1 VRETIQRGP
10 RALHTKYL
18 QPIPAGMTRVR
29 WTTGAVC
36 NPPPPPHCT
45 PRHSAHLSPEEKKK
59 KERKKKPRRQTR
71 YPQCPVRLAGW
82 SEDSTARTVPPL
94 LKSRRSL
101 SPPPPSLLRFLLLL
115 AVWLLA
121 RPSASTTF
129 RSALLSP
136 AREDIIRSARVHNT
150 SDRRR
155 TRPSSYTVTAASIT
169 PSIPITQLHIR
180 SSPARARSTP
190 PPAVSPPRPPRQAQC
205 SRPRRAAPRP
215 R

>member
-1 VRETIQRGP
+1 MRETIQRGP

-36 NPPPPPHCT
+36 NPPPPPTAHHDT
-45 PRHSAHLSPEEKKK
+45 ARTSAQKKRKKK
-59 KERKKKPRRQTR
+59 KEKKSLEDKPGIRSA
-71 YPQCPVRLAGW
+71 PSVLLGG
-82 SEDSTARTVPPL
+82 ARTRRPAPYPPYL
-94 LKSRRSL
+94 NLGVL